1 MRNRFRLVGAMA
13 LIGTVLSAA
22 AVPAQEPAKA
32 MEADEAAMMA
42 AYMAAA
48 TPGAE
53 HGRLASMTGKYT
65 ATVKMWADPSA
76 EPQLST
82 ASVERKMTLG
92 GRYLVEKYDGQM
104 MGQPY
109 KGMGF
114 TAYDNVEQQYVATW
128 MDTMGT
134 GITTMT
140 GNFDAYGKMLTMW
153 GESMDPYTK
162 KSTKMKSIT
171 TIVSDTEEVF
181 EMYMIGDDGSEWK
194 MMEFSYTK
202 M

>member
-1 MRNRFRLVGAMA
+1 MRNRFRLVAAMA

-22 AVPAQEPAKA
+22 PVSAQEPAKT
-32 MEADEAAMMA
+32 MEEGEGTVMA

-53 HGRLASMTGKYT
+53 HGRLAAMTGKYT
-65 ATVKMWADPSA
+65 VTVKWWMDPSA
-76 EPQLST
+76 EPQVST
-82 ASVERKMTLG
+82 ASVERKMILG
-92 GRYLVEKYDGQM
+92 GRYLVAKHDGQV
-104 MGQPY
+104 MGQPFE
-109 KGMGF
+109 GMGM
-114 TAYDNVEQQYVATW
+114 TAYDNVEQQYVSTW

-134 GITTMT
+134 GIMRMT
-140 GNFDAYGKMLTMW
+140 GNFDAYGKVLTMW

-162 KSTKMKSIT
+162 KATKMKIT
-171 TIVSDTEEVF
+171 TIVTDTGEVS

-194 MMEFSYTK
+194 MMEFTLTK

>member
-1 MRNRFRLVGAMA
+1 MRDRFRFVAAMA

-22 AVPAQEPAKA
+22 PVPAQEPAKA

-53 HGRLASMTGKYT
+53 HGRMASMTGKYT
-65 ATVKMWADPSA
+65 VTTKWWANPSA

-82 ASVERKMTLG
+82 ASVERKMILG
-92 GRYLVEKYDGQM
+92 GRYMVEKYDGQM
-104 MGQPY
+104 MDQPFE
-109 KGMGF
+109 GMGI

-134 GITTMT
+134 SIFTMT
-140 GNFDAYGKMLTMW
+140 GNFDAYGMVLTMW
-153 GESMDPYTK
+153 GEHMDPYTK

-171 TIVSDTEEVF
+171 TIVSDTEEVS
-181 EMYMIGDDGSEWK
+181 EMYVIRDDGSEWR
-194 MMEFSYTK
+194 MMEFTYTK

>member
-22 AVPAQEPAKA
+22 PVSAQEPAKA

-42 AYMAAA
+42 AYLAAA

-76 EPQLST
+76 EPQVST

-92 GRYLVEKYDGQM
+92 GRYMMERYDGQM
-104 MGQPY
+104 MDQPFE
-109 KGMGF
+109 GMGM
-114 TAYDNVEQQYVATW
+114 TAYDNVEQHYVATW

-140 GNFDAYGKMLTMW
+140 GNFDAYGKVLTMW

-162 KSTKMKSIT
+162 KATKMKIT
-171 TIVSDTEEVF
+171 TIVTDTGEVS

-194 MMEFSYTK
+194 MMEFTYTK

>member
-1 MRNRFRLVGAMA
+1 MRDRFRFIAAMA

-22 AVPAQEPAKA
+22 PVPAQEPAKA
-32 MEADEAAMMA
+32 MEEDEAAMMA

-53 HGRLASMTGKYT
+53 HGWLASMTGKYT
-65 ATVKMWADPSA
+65 VTIKMWADPSA

-82 ASVERKMTLG
+82 ASGERKMMLG

-104 MGQPY
+104 MDQPFES
-109 KGMGF
+109 MGI
-114 TAYDNVEQQYVATW
+114 TAYDNVEQQYVAAW
-128 MDTMGT
+128 MNTHGT
-134 GITTMT
+134 GIFTMT
-140 GNFDAYGKMLTMW
+140 GNFDADGKVLTMW

-162 KSTKMKSIT
+162 KSRKMKSIM
-171 TIVSDTEEVF
+171 TIVSDTEEVS
-181 EMYMIGDDGSEWK
+181 EMYMMRDDGSEWK
-194 MMEFSYTK
+194 MMEFTVTK

>member
-22 AVPAQEPAKA
+22 PVSAQEPAKA

-76 EPQLST
+76 EPQVST
-82 ASVERKMTLG
+82 ASVERKMMLG

-104 MGQPY
+104 ADQPFE
-109 KGMGF
+109 GMGL
-114 TAYDNVEQQYVATW
+114 TAYDNVEQQYVSTW

-140 GNFDAYGKMLTMW
+140 GNFDAYGKVLTMW

-162 KSTKMKSIT
+162 KATKMKIT
-171 TIVSDTEEVF
+171 TIVTDTGEVS

-194 MMEFSYTK
+194 MMEFTITK

>member
-48 TPGAE
+48 MPGTE
-53 HGRLASMTGKYT
+53 HSRLASMTGKYT
-65 ATVKMWADPSA
+65 VTVKMWAAPSA
-76 EPQLST
+76 EPQLSM
-82 ASVERKMTLG
+82 ASVERKMMLG
-92 GRYLVEKYDGQM
+92 GRYMVERYDGQM
-104 MGQPY
+104 MDQPFE
-109 KGMGF
+109 GMGM
-114 TAYDNVEQQYVATW
+114 TAYDNVEQQYVSTW

-134 GITTMT
+134 GIIRMT
-140 GNFDAYGKMLTMW
+140 GNFDADGKVLTMW
-153 GESMDPYTK
+153 GEYMDPYTK

-171 TIVSDTEEVF
+171 TFESGTEEVS
-181 EMYMIGDDGSEWK
+181 EMYMIGDDGNEWK
-194 MMEFSYTK
+194 MMEFTYTK

>member
-1 MRNRFRLVGAMA
+1 MRDRFRFVAAMA

-22 AVPAQEPAKA
+22 PVPAQEPAKA
-32 MEADEAAMMA
+32 MEEDEAAMMA

-53 HGRLASMTGKYT
+53 HGWLASMTGKYT
-65 ATVKMWADPSA
+65 VTVKWWANPSA

-82 ASVERKMTLG
+82 ASVERKMILG
-92 GRYLVEKYDGQM
+92 GRYMVEKYDGQM
-104 MGQPY
+104 MDQPFE
-109 KGMGF
+109 GMGF
-114 TAYDNVEQQYVATW
+114 TAYDNVEQQYVSTW

-134 GITTMT
+134 GISRMT
-140 GNFDAYGKMLTMW
+140 GNFDADGKVLTMW

-162 KSTKMKSIT
+162 KSTKMKIK
-171 TIVSDTEEVF
+171 TIVTDTGEVS

-194 MMEFSYTK
+194 MMEFTYTK

>member
-1 MRNRFRLVGAMA
+1 MRDRFRFVGALA

-22 AVPAQEPAKA
+22 PVHAQEPAKA
-32 MEADEAAMMA
+32 MEADEAALMA

-65 ATVKMWADPSA
+65 VTLKHWANPSA

-82 ASVERKMTLG
+82 ASVERKMILG
-92 GRYLVEKYDGQM
+92 GRYMVEKYDGQM
-104 MGQPY
+104 MDQPFE
-109 KGMGF
+109 GMGM
-114 TAYDNVEQQYVATW
+114 TAYDNVEQQYVSTW

-134 GITTMT
+134 GIIRMT
-140 GNFDAYGKMLTMW
+140 GNFDADGKVLTMW
-153 GESMDPYTK
+153 GEYVDPYTK

-171 TIVSDTEEVF
+171 TFESGTEEVS
-181 EMYMIGDDGSEWK
+181 EMYMIGDDGNEWK
-194 MMEFSYTK
+194 MMEFTYTK